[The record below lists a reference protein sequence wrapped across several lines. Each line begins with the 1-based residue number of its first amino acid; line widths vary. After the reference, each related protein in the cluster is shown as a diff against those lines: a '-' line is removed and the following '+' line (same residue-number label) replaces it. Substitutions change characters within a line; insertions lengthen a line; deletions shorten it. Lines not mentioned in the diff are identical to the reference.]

1 MSAFYDWQSSG
12 EDDEFE
18 DDPDLEY
25 FEDEEGEDV
34 EDEAPFDR
42 EGFERATFGRTLTEP
57 DRERLGQSIELHEHV
72 GDAVAAA
79 GIKRWSDM
87 KSFEVDRVM
96 AERAAELNATPADD
110 IFEIYHENPFRR
122 ESEWARM
129 KVAELADPES
139 TFVDIDEDGNEVA
152 EG

>member
-1 MSAFYDWQSSG
+1 MNASYNWQP
-12 EDDEFE
+12 EEEDEFE
-18 DDPDLEY
+18 DFEDAEY
-25 FEDEEGEDV
+25 FEDEDAEEV

-96 AERAAELNATPADD
+96 AQRAVEMDATPADD
-110 IFEIYHENPFRR
+110 VFDVYSTNRFRA

-129 KVAELADPES
+129 KLAELADPEAE
-139 TFVDIDEDGNEVA
+139 FVDVDENGNEVA